1 MEKRM
6 GKPKM
11 KLFASGV
18 HSPQP
23 EEWGNRWDICLLLAE
38 NLEEARK
45 MTDNPVEVSMEKAC
59 LLLSISEPS
68 WGSDL

>member
-1 MEKRM
+1 M

-11 KLFASGV
+11 KLFISGV

-23 EEWGNRWDICLLLAE
+23 EKWGDRWDICLLLAE

-45 MTDNPVEVSMEKAC
+45 MTDDPVEVSMEKPGI
-59 LLLSISEPS
+59 LLSTGEPS
-68 WGSDL
+68 WGADL